1 MSRDPRS
8 APDVEG
14 EQEIDF
20 SRYWNAILARLWL
33 PLVGIA
39 LGIGLGYLSTLGGHT
54 VYQAQAV
61 VYLGQPLAPNGAAP
75 LQSLATNPSTT
86 REIVR
91 SVSALRQAAR
101 VSGLPFS
108 NLRGHVSTI
117 AIATPASKK
126 TATGQ
131 TPLVRIRV
139 TGAASRKVALAAN
152 ALADRVVNSVS
163 GYADLKIGALTAQL
177 AAQTVALASIDRDEK
192 ALSDTLKSRGSSS
205 LEKLVL
211 ISREDVLEQRRAT
224 LLDSRS
230 STQQLLF
237 VAQAVERARV
247 VSRASAVNTTARRIR
262 SSLLVGALIGLVL
275 GLIAALAWDPVV
287 TRVGRR
293 PSSV

>member
-1 MSRDPRS
+1 MSRDPRPAS
-8 APDVEG
+8 DVEG

-39 LGIGLGYLSTLGGHT
+39 LGVGLGYLSTLGGHT
-54 VYQAQAV
+54 VFQAEAV

-91 SVSALRQAAR
+91 SMSALRQAAR
-101 VSGLPFS
+101 VSGLPLS

-117 AIATPASKK
+117 AVATPSSKK

-163 GYADLKIGALTAQL
+163 GYADLKISTLTSQL
-177 AAQTVALASIDRDEK
+177 AVQNAALVAIDRDEK
-192 ALSDTLKSRGSSS
+192 ALAGALKSGGNSAI
-205 LEKLVL
+205 EKLVL

-224 LLDSRS
+224 LVDSHT
-230 STQQLLF
+230 STQQLLI
-237 VAQAVERARV
+237 VAQLVERARV
-247 VSRASAVNTTARRIR
+247 VSRASAVNTTARSIR

-275 GLIAALAWDPVV
+275 GLIAALLWDPVV

-293 PSSV
+293 PSSA

>member
-54 VYQAQAV
+54 VYQAEAV

-117 AIATPASKK
+117 AIATAASKK

-163 GYADLKIGALTAQL
+163 GYADLKISTLTSQL
-177 AAQTVALASIDRDEK
+177 AAQNAAVASIDRDAA
-192 ALSDTLKSRGSSS
+192 ALVDALKSRGNSS

-230 STQQLLF
+230 STQQLLI
-237 VAQAVERARV
+237 VAQLVERARV
-247 VSRASAVNTTARRIR
+247 VSRASAVNTTARSIR

-293 PSSV
+293 PSPV

>member
-1 MSRDPRS
+1 MTS
-8 APDVEG
+8 ASDTEV

-20 SRYWNAILARLWL
+20 GRYWNAILARLWL

-54 VYQAQAV
+54 VYQAEAV

-117 AIATPASKK
+117 AIATAASKK

-163 GYADLKIGALTAQL
+163 GYADLKISTLTSQL
-177 AAQTVALASIDRDEK
+177 AAQNAAVASIDRDAA
-192 ALSDTLKSRGSSS
+192 ALVDALKSRGNSS

-230 STQQLLF
+230 STQQLLI
-237 VAQAVERARV
+237 VAQLVERARV
-247 VSRASAVNTTARRIR
+247 VSRASAVNTTARSIR

-293 PSSV
+293 PSSA

>member
-1 MSRDPRS
+1 MTS
-8 APDVEG
+8 ASDTEV

-20 SRYWNAILARLWL
+20 GRYWNAILARLWL

-54 VYQAQAV
+54 VYQAEAV

-117 AIATPASKK
+117 AIATAASKK

-139 TGAASRKVALAAN
+139 TGAAPRKVALATN

-163 GYADLKIGALTAQL
+163 GYADLKISTLTSQL
-177 AAQTVALASIDRDEK
+177 AAQNAAVASIDRDAA
-192 ALSDTLKSRGSSS
+192 ALVDALKSRGNSS

-230 STQQLLF
+230 STQQLLI
-237 VAQAVERARV
+237 VAQLVERARI
-247 VSRASAVNTTARRIR
+247 VSRASAVNTTARSIR

-293 PSSV
+293 PSSA